1 MLNLKKLEKSSV
13 IYLELLHIEET
24 LVWNLPN
31 LPSYFPY
38 NCVYSFAIQS
48 WKTWCQTFWKCVFLL
63 QQQQKPSK
71 KVLKKIVNSVP
82 STLFAGTIFPA
93 GLFSSKWPPLNIW
106 VVTFFRLCSRSVK
119 SCCWAWISYDLLK
132 SLKKR
137 FEIISIFSRPTLNCG
152 CRESAASVRMT
163 AYIKIF
169 WTDNSERSVTFCNS
183 LLKRSGLVLIINSFM
198 QETTQMW
205 YWLIRLD

>member
-1 MLNLKKLEKSSV
+1 MKS
-13 IYLELLHIEET
+13 T
-24 LVWNLPN
+24 Q
-31 LPSYFPY
+31 
-38 NCVYSFAIQS
+38 FAILFSVELCLQFCQS
-48 WKTWCQTFWKCVFLL
+48 ELENVMSNFLKIVFFA
-63 QQQQKPSK
+63 SRTTK

-119 SCCWAWISYDLLK
+119 SCCWAWLSYDLLK

-169 WTDNSERSVTFCNS
+169 
-183 LLKRSGLVLIINSFM
+183 
-198 QETTQMW
+198 
-205 YWLIRLD
+205 

>member
-1 MLNLKKLEKSSV
+1 MKVLWCEIYPICHLIFRIIVFTVLPFRVGKRDVKLFENL
-13 IYLELLHIEET
+13 
-24 LVWNLPN
+24 
-31 LPSYFPY
+31 F
-38 NCVYSFAIQS
+38 
-48 WKTWCQTFWKCVFLL
+48 FLL
-63 QQQQKPSK
+63 QEQQKLSK

-119 SCCWAWISYDLLK
+119 SCCWAWLSYDLLK

-163 AYIKIF
+163 AYIKKNC
-169 WTDNSERSVTFCNS
+169 T
-183 LLKRSGLVLIINSFM
+183 M
-198 QETTQMW
+198 
-205 YWLIRLD
+205 